1 MTQTWKLENVAL
13 IAKESPYTFYL
24 PSEEVIKQLKIGDV
38 VKLMFNC
45 EVENDQGWSAE
56 RMWVEITSREG
67 GQFQGFLDNDPYYIP
82 DIKAGDELSFNP
94 HHIMQTSLEDPI
106 PNEVDKFLPR
116 CFVTNSVLIDKN
128 PVIQLFREEPDEEDK
143 ERNYSGWNLFS
154 GKEDDDYLENRDNW
168 NFVSLGAILN
178 IDDRFK
184 HLLESEFGSEYV
196 WSEAESGYVKI

>member
-1 MTQTWKLENVAL
+1 MTQTWNLENVSQ

-24 PSEEVIKQLKIGDV
+24 PSNEVIKQLEIGDV

-45 EVENDQGWSAE
+45 DVENDQGWSAE

-67 GQFQGFLDNDPYYIP
+67 DQFQGFLDNDPYYIP
-82 DIKAGDELSFNP
+82 DIKAGDELSFNS

-128 PVIQLFREEPDEEDK
+128 PVIQLFREEPDEEYK
-143 ERNYSGWNLFS
+143 EKNYSGWNLFS
-154 GKEDDDYLENRDNW
+154 GKEDDDYLNNGDNW

-178 IDDRFK
+178 IDDKFK
-184 HLLESEFGSEYV
+184 YLLDSEFGSEFV
-196 WSEAESGYVKI
+196 WSEAENEYVKI